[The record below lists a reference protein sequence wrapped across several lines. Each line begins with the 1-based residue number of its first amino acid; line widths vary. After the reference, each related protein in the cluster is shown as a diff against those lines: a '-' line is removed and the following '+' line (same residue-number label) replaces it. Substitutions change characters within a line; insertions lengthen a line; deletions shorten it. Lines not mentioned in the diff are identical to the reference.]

1 MVTTDRQSG
10 NPYMS
15 GKLLYCIDPLNER
28 YLIAYDLQEIDSEEG
43 APKQYT
49 YLTEVFDHRPSLHE
63 VAEVIYRPYNDLCDD
78 RVLRGF
84 SYTTLEDTPVTRHV
98 WLVILTVGLHLTQDS
113 FERIR
118 VTTLRSQRVHVL
130 PYLGISGFLLV

>member
-15 GKLLYCIDPLNER
+15 GKLLYCIDPINER

-63 VAEVIYRPYNDLCDD
+63 VAEVIYRPYNDLCD
-78 RVLRGF
+78 VA
-84 SYTTLEDTPVTRHV
+84 SATRRWRRHPSHATYGSTRPTSATSSESSPSPSS
-98 WLVILTVGLHLTQDS
+98 LT
-113 FERIR
+113 E
-118 VTTLRSQRVHVL
+118 
-130 PYLGISGFLLV
+130 